1 MLSTSSPAV
10 TDCARNFCPSESQTM
25 SHSVVIDGV
34 PYIPSPAFT
43 SVSDGD
49 ERARLLHALD
59 HYRFNSQAGDM
70 LTLRQYFCRIVEEV
84 FIWGEGFSGKRPFGE
99 SLWFHELV
107 NALRESGALLPEPPD
122 APKEDGDESAEF
134 LVILQLIALMAE
146 GS

>member
-1 MLSTSSPAV
+1 MP
-10 TDCARNFCPSESQTM
+10 
-25 SHSVVIDGV
+25 HSVVIDGV
-34 PYIPSPAFT
+34 HYIPTPAF
-43 SVSDGD
+43 VSISGGD

-59 HYRFNSQAGDM
+59 HYHFNSQAGNM
-70 LTLRQYFCRIVEEV
+70 LTLRQYFCRFVKEM

-99 SLWFHELV
+99 SMWRHELE

-146 GS
+146 GP